1 MNQPSNP
8 VIAFIG
14 GGNMASSIIGGLIAS
29 GRPASAIRVSDPM
42 ESQRNDLTK
51 KFGVRCFAD
60 NKTCIEGASVVVL
73 AVKPQMLR
81 AALSTMSDA
90 LALAKPLVISIVAG
104 ISSSDTLGWIG
115 TDLPFIRVMPNTPAL
130 VNRGVS
136 GLYATSF
143 TSNAQQALATS
154 LMESVGKVV
163 WVNDESLIDT
173 VTGVSGSGPAYFFKL
188 MELMM
193 AEAEAN
199 GLDTESA
206 RTLVVETAAGAATLM
221 QQSPLTPEELRRQVT
236 SPGGTTNAGIQFME
250 QAGIE
255 HAVRGGVRAAV
266 LRSAELAEEFGGD

>member
-1 MNQPSNP
+1 
-8 VIAFIG
+8 
-14 GGNMASSIIGGLIAS
+14 MASSIIGGLIAS

-221 QQSPLTPEELRRQVT
+221 QHSPLTPEELRRQVT